1 VFSPCG
7 FWPTRQRLE
16 YARGYRRFGPCAL
29 SLCSVQWPIPSPTRI
44 ALHSAFC
51 SLPSILF
58 IRLHPAASGHR
69 KFSMRPQNSKIDRTA
84 DAKPGF
90 GHRTAAPWSAGGRAD
105 LPVLHSNT
113 AKGGPARRPPLHSQ
127 SFIPHHEAS
136 RTPRFSCHP
145 SPVTHHPSPVTRH
158 QLVALRGPARIYF
171 SPSRVH
177 RPPLVAPK
185 PGVGGS
191 RSNKITKRTQFQNGV
206 SHIKSSLSNFSA
218 ASALA
223 KRTQFCPDIP
233 RGLDRWSL
241 AQLEGAFQGWGQLV
255 PAQMGPSESNLI
267 QPNPT

>member
-1 VFSPCG
+1 MQSRGSGIARP
-7 FWPTRQRLE
+7 RLG
-16 YARGYRRFGPCAL
+16 AQVVGRTCPSSIAILRRVDRPA
-29 SLCSVQWPIPSPTRI
+29 VPR
-44 ALHSAFC
+44 
-51 SLPSILF
+51 SILNLSSP
-58 IRLHPAASGHR
+58 I
-69 KFSMRPQNSKIDRTA
+69 T
-84 DAKPGF
+84 KP
-90 GHRTAAPWSAGGRAD
+90 H
-105 LPVLHSNT
+105 
-113 AKGGPARRPPLHSQ
+113 ARRVFPVTH
-127 SFIPHHEAS
+127 
-136 RTPRFSCHP
+136 HP
-145 SPVTHHPSPVTRH
+145 SPITRHPSPVTRH

>member
-1 VFSPCG
+1 
-7 FWPTRQRLE
+7 
-16 YARGYRRFGPCAL
+16 
-29 SLCSVQWPIPSPTRI
+29 
-44 ALHSAFC
+44 
-51 SLPSILF
+51 
-58 IRLHPAASGHR
+58 
-69 KFSMRPQNSKIDRTA
+69 M
-84 DAKPGF
+84 
-90 GHRTAAPWSAGGRAD
+90 
-105 LPVLHSNT
+105 
-113 AKGGPARRPPLHSQ
+113 
-127 SFIPHHEAS
+127 
-136 RTPRFSCHP
+136 
-145 SPVTHHPSPVTRH
+145 
-158 QLVALRGPARIYF
+158 ALRGPARIYF

-267 QPNPT
+267 QPNPTKSHTPQTVSQSKSDQVRPLKFMKPGQNRKIDRTADAKPRFGHRTAAPWSAGGRADLPVLRSNTAEDGPVRRPPLHSQSPIFQHEASREPSCPRYLPRVFTPQSAIRAPHSKAPPPPSIPISGFATLAQFRDSMHPLLAENL